1 MRTEPRPAK
10 NQNRLARHKLRDA
23 RTSCPQIKPRLE
35 EKAGGGTEQRRTA
48 NTARKGETSQ
58 ISPVG
63 DGTPHQQ
70 TPTAE
75 TRTQIRGFDPR
86 KHTPYVR
93 EHQETPNTSL
103 QRQRQANGIGGGFA
117 YLNMS
122 NADAGFDGLEEAMSR
137 ATATASA
144 EPRIESASST
154 PPPVLVLQ
162 SPVHSFL
169 SPGSASR
176 PTDQPSRPTKPTRDR
191 RERRFLRNLTAR
203 TEQRGAESR
212 SAHSNSEEKE
222 QSLKKGRG
230 FIVSTLPAMPSTLR
244 TYSRLCHLYSRT
256 GVHLRGSGTPVVI
269 ANADGH
275 FRNPNAVA

>member
-10 NQNRLARHKLRDA
+10 NQIRLARHKLRDA

-63 DGTPHQQ
+63 AGTPHQQ

-117 YLNMS
+117 YLIMS
-122 NADAGFDGLEEAMSR
+122 NADAGFDGLDEATSR

-154 PPPVLVLQ
+154 PPPGA
-162 SPVHSFL
+162 
-169 SPGSASR
+169 GSTIA
-176 PTDQPSRPTKPTRDR
+176 
-191 RERRFLRNLTAR
+191 
-203 TEQRGAESR
+203 GA
-212 SAHSNSEEKE
+212 
-222 QSLKKGRG
+222 L
-230 FIVSTLPAMPSTLR
+230 LPL
-244 TYSRLCHLYSRT
+244 SRL
-256 GVHLRGSGTPVVI
+256 GVSPYRSTISADQADERSQGTKVL
-269 ANADGH
+269 AKSDG
-275 FRNPNAVA
+275 